1 MITFVQVFI
10 YKASAYQ
17 NIRKNSSTFSYCVS
31 VIVIKTF
38 FLTFNDIW
46 GMIPS
51 SPLID
56 ENILKTKESI
66 QWTPGIK
73 SARDSVIETYSREGN
88 KREACGN
95 KRGGISGEFF

>member
-1 MITFVQVFI
+1 MEKLQYFFI
-10 YKASAYQ
+10 LCICNCYQ
-17 NIRKNSSTFSYCVS
+17 DFI
-31 VIVIKTF
+31 